1 MTDERAQKAVT
12 NWDKRF
18 LGLAEHVSSWS
29 KDPRTKVGAVI
40 VRPNRTVVSV
50 GYNGFPRGMTDL
62 PPRYEDKD
70 EKYSRI
76 VHAEMNA
83 ILHSTEKLEGYT
95 LYTWPFMTCDRC
107 AVAVIQSGIT
117 RVVSPRC
124 PEELL
129 ERWGESFKK
138 SKEYYLEGRVAVTE
152 L

>member
-1 MTDERAQKAVT
+1 MERIQKAVA

-18 LGLAEHVSSWS
+18 LGLAEHVASWS
-29 KDPRTKVGAVI
+29 KDPRTQVGAVI

-62 PPRYEDKD
+62 PARYEDKD

-107 AVAVIQSGIT
+107 AVTVIQTGIA
-117 RVVSPRC
+117 RVVSPSC

-129 ERWGESFKK
+129 DRWGEAFKK
-138 SKEYYLEGRVAVTE
+138 AKGYYLEGKVIVTE